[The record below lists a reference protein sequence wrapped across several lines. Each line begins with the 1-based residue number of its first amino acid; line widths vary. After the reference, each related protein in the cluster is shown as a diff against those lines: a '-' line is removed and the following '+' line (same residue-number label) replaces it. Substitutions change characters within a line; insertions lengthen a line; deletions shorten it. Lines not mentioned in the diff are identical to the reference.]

1 LEECGTR
8 EFEENEC
15 GAQEGDHVGVGEEES
30 TGETVMNYAPNKCTR
45 SRPHNANCIVNCIN
59 GAEQCRTIQDDS
71 DT

>member
-1 LEECGTR
+1 MLGSAKR
-8 EFEENEC
+8 K
-15 GAQEGDHVGVGEEES
+15 EES